1 MFTCTMADIISRV
14 IWEAS
19 TTSVI
24 LPRDGSRSHWTIVE
38 LSEVIEAMETFRP
51 SDEAALLEVR
61 RKLNFTELT
70 PNL

>member
-24 LPRDGSRSHWTIVE
+24 LPRVGSRSHWTIVE
-38 LSEVIEAMETFRP
+38 LLEVIEAMETFRP

>member
-1 MFTCTMADIISRV
+1 MFTCTMADIISQV

-24 LPRDGSRSHWTIVE
+24 LPRVGSRSHWTIVE
-38 LSEVIEAMETFRP
+38 LLEVIEAMETFRP

>member
-24 LPRDGSRSHWTIVE
+24 LPRGGSRSHWTIVE
-38 LSEVIEAMETFRP
+38 LLEVIEAMETFRP

-61 RKLNFTELT
+61 RKLNFTELN